1 MVADIW
7 NAITTSGSSVVS
19 WIVNLFQGLAAIFYA
34 PGSGSESGSLTF
46 IGIFAIIALT
56 VSVAFVVIKW
66 ISSFIS
72 LNRS

>member
-7 NAITTSGSSVVS
+7 SAITTSGSSVVS
-19 WIVNLFQGLAAIFYA
+19 WIVSLFQGLAAIFYT
-34 PGSGSESGSLTF
+34 PGTGGEAGSLTF
-46 IGIFAIIALT
+46 IGVFAIIALT

-66 ISSFIS
+66 LSSFIS